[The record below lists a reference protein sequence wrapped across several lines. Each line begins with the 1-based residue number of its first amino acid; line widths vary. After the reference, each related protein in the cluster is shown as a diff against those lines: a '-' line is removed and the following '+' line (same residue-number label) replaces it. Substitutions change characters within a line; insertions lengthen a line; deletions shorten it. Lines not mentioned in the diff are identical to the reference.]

1 MSHQHVHWP
10 YVYHHSHRFQHKC
23 YSQSNSR
30 SNSRAST
37 SSHSPSDTKRLVCCR
52 ALVSLLIFWATDR
65 HVVAALREG
74 SSWIHLQ
81 TDRACEPQ
89 PSRSC
94 FHVSATTGAALV
106 FPPFFLKVII
116 IKSSSYDKTNRQ
128 KEGFMELMSGFTGSS
143 LPVVRTVKIETSGGW
158 QMRLK
163 SLKSVAEGKNDL
175 IK

>member
-1 MSHQHVHWP
+1 MLQSEQQSGLYIKSFSEWHKKTCLLSCAGVVVDFLGHRPSCCCCPAGRFFLNPLALHV
-10 YVYHHSHRFQHKC
+10 
-23 YSQSNSR
+23 N
-30 SNSRAST
+30 
-37 SSHSPSDTKRLVCCR
+37 
-52 ALVSLLIFWATDR
+52 
-65 HVVAALREG
+65 
-74 SSWIHLQ
+74 

-116 IKSSSYDKTNRQ
+116 IKSSSYDKTNCQ